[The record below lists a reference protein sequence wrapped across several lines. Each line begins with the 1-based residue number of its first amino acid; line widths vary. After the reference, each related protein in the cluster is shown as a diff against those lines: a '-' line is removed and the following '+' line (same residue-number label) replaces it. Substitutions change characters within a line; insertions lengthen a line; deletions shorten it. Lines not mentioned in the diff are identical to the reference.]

1 MRMTDIQKPTVQEEE
16 LFLSAM
22 IDTIMMYDQRLSEL
36 EERYER
42 IRCSLI
48 TPCYFNFRD
57 ALFHYEKAYNSQE
70 IIQLYCEQNTMLE
83 HLHRALKDGC
93 IRYLQLINERLNLLY
108 RYECTSE
115 HFRQLSNSAELI
127 ASRARVP
134 LVEIHRIGEN
144 IIELNDY
151 LPKSVTVEEY
161 QLICEYLF
169 NVRFG
174 IPCTKK
180 KLLQKVFHALRNLE
194 LDSRNSSMRIVKSFS
209 VDIDQVSQRAP
220 IDSFFESCD
229 QQLSVIRDAG
239 LEDFVIAAEI
249 LYPLPIQ

>member
-1 MRMTDIQKPTVQEEE
+1 MRMTEIQKPTLQEEE

-22 IDTIMMYDQRLSEL
+22 IDTIMLYDQRLNEL
-36 EERYER
+36 EKRYER
-42 IRCSLI
+42 IHCSLI

-70 IIQLYCEQNTMLE
+70 IIQLYCEQYTMLE

-93 IRYLQLINERLNLLY
+93 IRYLQLINERLILLY
-108 RYECTSE
+108 NYECTHE
-115 HFRQLSNSAELI
+115 HFKQLTDSAESI
-127 ASRARVP
+127 ASKIEIP
-134 LVEIHRIGEN
+134 LAKIRCIGKN

-151 LPKSVTVEEY
+151 LPESITVEEY
-161 QLICEYLF
+161 KLICEYLF

-174 IPCTKK
+174 IPCTQK
-180 KLLQKVFHALRNLE
+180 KLLQKVFHKLRNLE

-209 VDIDQVSQRAP
+209 VDVDQMSQRAP
-220 IDSFFESCD
+220 IDSFFEECD
-229 QQLSVIRDAG
+229 RQLSVIRDAG

-249 LYPLPIQ
+249 LKPLPI

>member
-22 IDTIMMYDQRLSEL
+22 IDTIMMYNQRLSEL
-36 EERYER
+36 EKRYEK

-70 IIQLYCEQNTMLE
+70 IIQLYCEQNAMLE

-93 IRYLQLINERLNLLY
+93 IRYLQLINERLTLLY
-108 RYECTSE
+108 RYECTPE
-115 HFRQLSNSAELI
+115 HFEQLSNSVESI
-127 ASRARVP
+127 ASRAGVS
-134 LVEIHRIGEN
+134 LDKIHLIGKN
-144 IIELNDY
+144 IIDLEDY
-151 LPKSVTVEEY
+151 LPESITEQEY
-161 QLICEYLF
+161 QLMCEYLF
-169 NVRFG
+169 NLRFG
-174 IPCTKK
+174 IPCAKK

-209 VDIDQVSQRAP
+209 VDMDQVSQRVP
-220 IDSFFESCD
+220 IDSFFEICD
-229 QQLSVIRDAG
+229 QQLSVVRDAG
-239 LEDFVIAAEI
+239 LEDFVIAAKT
-249 LYPLPIQ
+249 LYPLTNQ